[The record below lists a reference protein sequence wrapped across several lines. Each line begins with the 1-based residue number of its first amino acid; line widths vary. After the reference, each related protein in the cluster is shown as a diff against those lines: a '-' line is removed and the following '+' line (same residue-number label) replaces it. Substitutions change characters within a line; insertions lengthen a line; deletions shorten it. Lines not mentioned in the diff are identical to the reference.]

1 MDKLALTAPS
11 RIAAFFDLDCTLVAC
26 NTGRL
31 FLSDLRSRGEISLVK
46 ALRAL
51 SWLAKYKL
59 AMLDLTTITAHVAD
73 FLRGKREQDFAE
85 QCQRL
90 VEDEVL
96 PRLLPAGLRT
106 VEQHRDRGHMLALLS
121 SSPRYIVGPVARAL
135 SIEAVGATEFEV
147 EKGHLTGR
155 LQGPACFGAGK
166 IHWAEQLSHS
176 HQLDVKSSWFY
187 TDSYTDLPMLERV
200 DNKVVVNPDPRL
212 KREARTRGWQVQ
224 DWMSSLKP
232 RKAA

>member
-1 MDKLALTAPS
+1 MEPVALNAPS

-31 FLSDLRSRGEISLVK
+31 FLRDLRQRGEISIGKV
-46 ALRAL
+46 LRAL

-59 AMLDLTTITAHVAD
+59 AMLDLPTVTGHVAD
-73 FLRGKREQDFAE
+73 FLRGRSEQDFAE

-106 VEQHRDRGHMLALLS
+106 VERHRDRGHVLALLS
-121 SSPRYIVGPVARAL
+121 SSPRYIVEPVARAL
-135 SIEAVGATEFEV
+135 SVEAVGSTEFEV
-147 EKGHLTGR
+147 ERGRLTGQLR
-155 LQGPACFGAGK
+155 GPACYGPGK
-166 IHWAEQLSHS
+166 IHWAEQLGARH
-176 HQLDVKSSWFY
+176 LFDVQRSWFY

-200 DNKVVVNPDPRL
+200 ENRVVVNPDPRL
-212 KREARTRGWQVQ
+212 RRAAKTRGWPVENWLQI
-224 DWMSSLKP
+224 
-232 RKAA
+232 R